1 MTECQICFETFH
13 SNQIGKVGCG
23 SSVDHYLCFGCEKT
37 WRSKMPLQNG
47 LRIMNCPTCRQ
58 PEKYRTIESLQR
70 ETTTSQPTDYSAL
83 ITAEMSQANRVV
95 QIIQRV
101 EAERAAQRAVARAAA
116 PRQVVSTIT
125 REELDVIN
133 ARLMG
138 RAASVTERASS
149 VTERAASVTREVVV
163 VDAPAR
169 PARSRCASGRNC
181 RSTSQSGRS
190 MTHLKCT
197 HCNTVF
203 CCRTCSECVGCRPF
217 PSYMLPY
224 VEQLRL

>member
-1 MTECQICFETFH
+1 MIECQICFEHFQ

-23 SSVDHYLCFGCEKT
+23 SSVDHNLCFGCEKT
-37 WRSKMPLQNG
+37 WRSKMPIKKG

-58 PEKYRTIESLQR
+58 PEQYRTIESLQR
-70 ETTTSQPTDYSAL
+70 ETQTTQTSQTDYAAL
-83 ITAEMSQANRVV
+83 IAAEMAQANRVV
-95 QIIQRV
+95 QIIQRQQ
-101 EAERAAQRAVARAAA
+101 AERAALRAVARAAA
-116 PRQVVSTIT
+116 PSVSTIT
-125 REELDVIN
+125 REELSAIN

-138 RAASVTERASS
+138 RAPTAPREATAPGEATAPREASA
-149 VTERAASVTREVVV
+149 RE
-163 VDAPAR
+163 ALAR
-169 PARSRCASGRNC
+169 PPRSRCASGRNC

-203 CCRTCSECVGCRPF
+203 CCRTCKECLGCRPF